1 MIHMDMQEIEIL
13 INADGDVIIHVNG
26 VHGEK
31 CTEMTA
37 ALEEAL
43 GSVESR
49 QYTGDYYQTDLKVC
63 QGDTVRTEE

>member
-1 MIHMDMQEIEIL
+1 MEMQEIEIL

-31 CTEMTA
+31 CTELTA

-43 GSVESR
+43 GTVESR
-49 QYTGDYYQTDLKVC
+49 QYTGDYYQADLRVC
-63 QGDTVRTEE
+63 HGDTIRTEE

>member
-1 MIHMDMQEIEIL
+1 MIQMEMQEIEIL

-49 QYTGDYYQTDLKVC
+49 QYTGDYYQADLQVC
-63 QGDTVRTEE
+63 QGDRVRSGE